1 MKNLVVAVF
10 LLTSSA
16 ILTAAGAQTPPRY
29 GDPAMQA
36 QWAQVAADAAA
47 AQQSVAQIKAFV
59 AQQQSDMDA
68 KVIELQR
75 RQTEDLKRHQAP
87 QGTGQ

>member
-1 MKNLVVAVF
+1 MKSLVVAV
-10 LLTSSA
+10 LLLVLPA
-16 ILTAAGAQTPPRY
+16 IPATARAQMAPSF

-36 QWAQVAADAAA
+36 QWAQVAADARA
-47 AQQSVAQIKAFV
+47 AQQSLLQIQAII
-59 AQQQSDMDA
+59 AQQQGDMDA

-75 RQTEDLKRHQAP
+75 RQAEDLKRHQTP